1 MRGKVIAVANMK
13 GGVGKTATVI
23 GLAEALAADGAK
35 VLVIDLDPQAN
46 ASICL
51 AGDHQLAALIE
62 DGRTIDGFLDDRF
75 LKKSRKADFDRCIH
89 AQISNVWHA
98 GQPLSISLLASSPH
112 LRLVERQLIFAL
124 TKAKW
129 DFDEIVSR
137 LHSVMREQLK
147 QTRGNHDYVLID
159 CAPGISALNEVSI
172 RLANMV
178 IVPTIPDFLSSFG
191 LQAFCRS
198 LWNGAIAEQ
207 SSLKKPPKPHVL
219 VTRRRAI
226 RIHDET
232 TDRLRREQS
241 LDQPAFRVFAT
252 EIPERAAIADAL
264 GMIDDAP
271 TFTKKWGPQ
280 VIPVLSDLIHET
292 KEALHGDRS

>member
-1 MRGKVIAVANMK
+1 MKGKVIAVANMK

-23 GLAEALAADGAK
+23 GLAEALAADGSK

-51 AGDHQLAALIE
+51 AGDRQLAALIE
-62 DGRTIDGFLDDRF
+62 NGRTIDGFLEDSF
-75 LKKSRKADFDRCIH
+75 FSKSRKADFDRCIH

-98 GQPLSISLLASSPH
+98 GSPLAISLLASSPQ
-112 LRLVERQLIFAL
+112 LRLIERQLIFKL
-124 TKAKW
+124 TKAKL
-129 DFDEIVSR
+129 DLDEIVER
-137 LHSVMREQLK
+137 LHSVIREQLK
-147 QTRGNHDYVLID
+147 RSRGEHDYILID

-178 IVPTIPDFLSSFG
+178 IVPTIPDFLSSYG

-198 LWNGAIAEQ
+198 LWNGAIADR
-207 SSLKKPPKPHVL
+207 STLKKPPKPHVL
-219 VTRRRAI
+219 VTRRRPI

-232 TDRLRREQS
+232 AELLRQEQGS
-241 LDQPAFRVFAT
+241 GSSAFRVFAT

-264 GMIDDAP
+264 GMINDTP
-271 TFTKKWGPQ
+271 TFTRKWGTE
-280 VIPVLSDLIHET
+280 ISTVLADLICET

>member
-1 MRGKVIAVANMK
+1 MKGKVIAVANMK

-51 AGDHQLAALIE
+51 AGDRQLAALIE
-62 DGRTIDGFLDDRF
+62 NGRTIDGFLEDSF
-75 LKKSRKADFDRCIH
+75 FSKSRKADFDRCIH
-89 AQISNVWHA
+89 PQISNVWHA
-98 GQPLSISLLASSPH
+98 DGPLAISLLASSPH
-112 LRLVERQLIFAL
+112 LRLIERQLIFKL
-124 TKAKW
+124 TKAKL
-129 DFDEIVSR
+129 DLDEIVER
-137 LHSVMREQLK
+137 LHSVIREQLK
-147 QTRGNHDYVLID
+147 RTRGEHDYVLID

-178 IVPTIPDFLSSFG
+178 IVPTIPDPLSCYG

-198 LWNGAIAEQ
+198 LWNGAIAEK
-207 SSLKKPPKPHVL
+207 SPLKKPPKPHVL
-219 VTRRRAI
+219 VTRRRPI
-226 RIHDET
+226 KIHDRIA
-232 TDRLRREQS
+232 DQLREEQGR
-241 LDQPAFRVFAT
+241 DQSAFRVFGT

-264 GMIDDAP
+264 GMINNNP
-271 TFTKKWGPQ
+271 TFTGKWGLQ
-280 VIPVLSDLIHET
+280 VTSLLADLIRET

>member
-1 MRGKVIAVANMK
+1 MKGKVIAVANMK

-23 GLAEALAADGAK
+23 GLAESLAADGAK

-51 AGDHQLAALIE
+51 AGDSQLAALIE
-62 DGRTIDGFLDDRF
+62 NGRTIDGFLEDAF
-75 LKKSRKADFDRCIH
+75 LSKSRKADFGRCIH
-89 AQISNVWHA
+89 TQISNVWHVD
-98 GQPLSISLLASSPH
+98 GPLTISLLASSPH
-112 LRLVERQLIFAL
+112 LRLVERQLIFKL
-124 TKAKW
+124 TRAKW
-129 DFDEIVSR
+129 SLDDIVER
-137 LHSVMREQLK
+137 LHSVIREQLK
-147 QTRGNHDYVLID
+147 HARGEHDYVLID

-178 IVPTIPDFLSSFG
+178 IVPTIPDFLSSYG

-198 LWNGAIAEQ
+198 LWSGAIAEK
-207 SSLKKPPKPHVL
+207 STLKKPPKPHVL
-219 VTRRRAI
+219 VTRRRPI

-232 TDRLRREQS
+232 TDRLRQEQS

-252 EIPERAAIADAL
+252 EIPERAVIANAL
-264 GMIDDAP
+264 GMINETP
-271 TFTKKWGPQ
+271 TFTKKWGSE
-280 VIPVLSDLIHET
+280 ISSVLAELINET